1 MVYRPRHAPIQR
13 LKAQILECFD
23 PSLILAQQQMNDHD
37 PSSYHLFTSAKD
49 AGMFNMRYFKTTTED
64 IQPSSPTSHLDGDM
78 IDLI

>member
-49 AGMFNMRYFKTTTED
+49 AGSYLCMKLY
-64 IQPSSPTSHLDGDM
+64 QM
-78 IDLI
+78 ITPPPKKK